1 MEKRNMRKGCFAV
14 FVLILLVTA
23 TAPEQR
29 MTVAA
34 AADILTVTEE
44 QSGENWNSGKQI
56 CIFDSVYYGGKV
68 LAPGSIGTYRFFVK
82 NQTKLTTICSLTFT
96 EQNPAEVPI
105 RYRLWKNGVHLSPD
119 DKQRPNQALSLS
131 QEETQRRNDGS
142 MWLDCSGLE
151 TAAGKQEMEP
161 GECAE
166 YTLEWKWETTDHA
179 KDTLLGIAARDGI
192 FYTLDI
198 NVTAEQ
204 ESTEEIPRTG
214 DELWNDFLI
223 NVVIAA
229 VMLITAVIWLI
240 VFRLARHGNQPYS
253 LGYKHRKR
261 INRGTAVLTAAVFL
275 TLTSGLVIARLTT
288 EAEGSSTAETAAF
301 IIEAEELGEHNF
313 HIDYYDGTDRFYS
326 VKYPF
331 NVTNEASGKVC
342 EVSVEYDVSLVIE
355 AEAGAKLPE
364 GIEIRIDGQN
374 VLCTHSY
381 ENENNCNV
389 YTYTLEN
396 AGKFEAG
403 EKAVQEH
410 TAGIIID
417 SEKTV
422 NSSWLKYIT
431 GSVKIH
437 AEQVD

>member
-1 MEKRNMRKGCFAV
+1 MGKKNMRKGYFAV
-14 FVLILLVTA
+14 FLLIWLITA
-23 TAPEQR
+23 TALGRR
-29 MTVAA
+29 MNVAA

-56 CIFDSVYYGGKV
+56 CIFDSVHYGGKV
-68 LAPGSIGTYRFFVK
+68 LAPGSVGTYRFFVK
-82 NQTKLTTICSLTFT
+82 NQTKFTAICSLTFT
-96 EQNPAEVPI
+96 EQNPSEVPI
-105 RYRLWKNGVHLSPD
+105 RYRLWKNGVYLSSD
-119 DKQRPNQALSLS
+119 DKQRPNQALSSS
-131 QEETQRRNDGS
+131 QEEKQQRSDDS

-166 YTLEWKWETTDHA
+166 YTLEWKWVTTDHT

-192 FYTLDI
+192 SYTLDI

-204 ESTEEIPRTG
+204 ESTEDIPRTG

-229 VMLITAVIWLI
+229 VMLITAAIWLT
-240 VFRLARHGNQPYS
+240 VFLLVRHGNQPYS

-261 INRGTAVLTAAVFL
+261 ISRGTAVLTAAVFL
-275 TLTSGLVIARLTT
+275 TMASGLVIARFST
-288 EAEGSSTAETAAF
+288 EADGSSTAEAAAF
-301 IIEAEELGEHNF
+301 IIEAEETGEHNF
-313 HIDYYDGTDRFYS
+313 HIDYHDGMERFYS
-326 VKYPF
+326 VEYPF
-331 NVTNEASGKVC
+331 NVTNEADGKVC

-355 AEAGAKLPE
+355 VETGAKLPE
-364 GIEIRIDGQN
+364 GIEIQMDGQN

-381 ENENNCNV
+381 ENENKCNV

-410 TAGIIID
+410 TAEIVID

-422 NSSWLKYIT
+422 NSSWLKYIA